1 MKTLLKELFN
11 DLTGAF
17 NPGEWRKLKQNLQS
31 QDKKSF
37 KKTFK
42 LLIPQFAIYYILLS
56 PLVASPL
63 YNLILF
69 HPTMTG
75 PYDAHNIVGHKIQN
89 IYLPSKNQKQIHG
102 WFVQS
107 PDATRVVLINHGNG
121 GNITHRI
128 PMVAM
133 LLQDKVS
140 VFVYDYQG
148 YGKSAGSATVDN
160 IVDDGEAAY
169 QWLKTDKHYKDK
181 DIIVMGESLGTGV
194 AGQLAAN
201 HPVGAI
207 ILQSGF
213 TSLYKLAQQKMD
225 LIKLYPPFLFLPQK
239 LDTQA
244 VLNRPHAPL
253 LIIHGM
259 RDRIIPFTQSEE
271 LYRTAVEPKQF
282 AKLPDA
288 GHNDIFDVDTDQYKK
303 AISDFLTAL
312 PTASQPSS
320 PSAALS
326 TAQTQAPD
334 GQP

>member
-1 MKTLLKELFN
+1 
-11 DLTGAF
+11 
-17 NPGEWRKLKQNLQS
+17 
-31 QDKKSF
+31 
-37 KKTFK
+37 
-42 LLIPQFAIYYILLS
+42 
-56 PLVASPL
+56 
-63 YNLILF
+63 
-69 HPTMTG
+69 
-75 PYDAHNIVGHKIQN
+75 
-89 IYLPSKNQKQIHG
+89 
-102 WFVQS
+102 
-107 PDATRVVLINHGNG
+107 
-121 GNITHRI
+121 
-128 PMVAM
+128 PMVPM

-169 QWLKTDKHYKDK
+169 QWLRTDKHYKDK

-194 AGQLAAN
+194 AGQLATR

-207 ILQSGF
+207 ILQSGY

-271 LYRTAVEPKQF
+271 LYRTAMEPKQF

-312 PTASQPSS
+312 PTASQSPS

>member
-11 DLTGAF
+11 DFTGAF

-42 LLIPQFAIYYILLS
+42 LLIPQFAIYYIVLS

-69 HPTMTG
+69 HPTMSG
-75 PYDAHNIVGHKIQN
+75 PYDAHNIVDHKIQN
-89 IYLPSKNQKQIHG
+89 VYLDSKNNKQIHG

-107 PDATRVVLINHGNG
+107 PGASKVVLINHGNG
-121 GNITHRI
+121 GNLTHRI
-128 PMVAM
+128 PMIAM

-140 VFVYDYQG
+140 VFIYDYQG
-148 YGKSAGSATVDN
+148 YGKSAGNPTVDN
-160 IVDDGEAAY
+160 IVADGEAAY
-169 QWLKTDKHYKDK
+169 QWLKTDKHYKDS

-194 AGQLAAN
+194 TGQLAAN
-201 HPVGAI
+201 HPVGGI

-239 LDTQA
+239 LDTQS
-244 VLNRPHAPL
+244 VLSRPHPPV

-259 RDRIIPFTQSEE
+259 RDRIIPFAQSEE
-271 LYRTAVEPKQF
+271 LYRTAIEPKRF
-282 AKLPDA
+282 VKLPDA
-288 GHNDIFDVDTDQYKK
+288 GHNDLFDVNTEQYKS
-303 AISDFLTAL
+303 AISEFLTAL
-312 PTASQPSS
+312 
-320 PSAALS
+320 S
-326 TAQTQAPD
+326 TTNQK
-334 GQP
+334 